1 MQLLVLSVRPVY
13 TIVIIQKHPKTEGS
27 IMKLT
32 FLLRRF
38 LLAAIVPLCLTAWAA
53 AETRTL
59 PVYVSA
65 TLSEPVLQTE
75 AVSLQ
80 SQSLEDRLYQGLLQ
94 HEAVIDVSDFNL
106 HISESGKITDA
117 VLYLIQNRTDLDH
130 FNGGFQ
136 IVYDPHT
143 ELIIDVRPGYFG
155 AEAPPEEEDRTE
167 ELLNEILAM
176 IDTGW
181 SDFEKVLF
189 INDYLA
195 SNFEY
200 DLTYS
205 IYDIENFLTYGTGV
219 CEAYYL
225 TTRAL
230 LDALGIPSCAAISD
244 NADHIWNVVQLNGK
258 WYHLD
263 VTWNDPVYDAL
274 GLSRHYYF
282 LVSTQQ
288 LHRQDQSGYSS
299 SRTDFYLDA
308 TGVSCTDT
316 TYDGY
321 YWTEVETP
329 FVRLNGQW
337 YYSNSEAICR
347 TSNPLAEGTPVIR
360 HGVWPDLDNPY
371 GYWLGAFTGLGSC
384 GDWLI
389 YNTANEVMAY
399 RPTDGAKEILYK
411 NTDNTLDIYGL
422 RVNGTTAICA
432 LSTSPNDYMVDTAT
446 VSLVHLSYPNER
458 QTLFRGLKIYEGSGC
473 ITVTG
478 KPNDAEPFYLMAAS
492 YSDQGKL
499 LDIRMISSQQ
509 ITGTTFQWM
518 MKSGNTQIF
527 LTNPSMTPAK

>member
-1 MQLLVLSVRPVY
+1 
-13 TIVIIQKHPKTEGS
+13 
-27 IMKLT
+27 MKLT
-32 FLLRRF
+32 SLLRRF
-38 LLAAIVPLCLTAWAA
+38 LLAAIVPLCLMAGAA
-53 AETRTL
+53 AETMTL
-59 PVYVSA
+59 PVYISP
-65 TLSEPVLQTE
+65 SRTE
-75 AVSLQ
+75 TALRTEEISLQ
-80 SQSLEDRLYQGLLQ
+80 GQTLEDRLYEGLLRYD
-94 HEAVIDVSDFNL
+94 AIIDISDFNL
-106 HISESGKITDA
+106 HMSESNTVTQA
-117 VLYLIQNRTDLDH
+117 VFYLIQNRTGLEH

-136 IVYDPHT
+136 IVFDPET
-143 ELIIDVRPGYFG
+143 ELITEVRPGYFG
-155 AEAPPEEEDRTE
+155 VEQPPEVDRTE

-189 INDYLA
+189 INDYLT

-200 DLTYS
+200 DLSYS

-225 TTRAL
+225 TARAL
-230 LDALGIPSCAAISD
+230 MDALGIPSCAAISD

-263 VTWNDPVYDAL
+263 ITWNDPVYDAL
-274 GLSRHYYF
+274 GASRHNYF

-288 LHRQDQSGYSS
+288 LHRQDQNGYSS
-299 SRTDFYLDA
+299 NDRTDFYLDT

-337 YYSNSEAICR
+337 YYSNNEAICR
-347 TSNPLAEGTPVIR
+347 TSDPLVKGTSVIK
-360 HGVWPDLDNPY
+360 HGRWPHLTKP
-371 GYWLGAFTGLGSC
+371 GWTWTGAFTGLGSC

-399 RPTDGAKEILYK
+399 RPTDGAKEVLYK
-411 NTDNTLDIYGL
+411 NTDSTLDIYGL
-422 RVNGTTAICA
+422 KVNDTTAICA

-446 VSLVHLSYPNER
+446 VSLAHLSYPNER

-478 KPNDAEPFYLMAAS
+478 KPNSSEPFYLMAAS
-492 YSDQGKL
+492 YSDRGQL
-499 LDIRMISSQQ
+499 LDIKMISSQQ
-509 ITGTTFQWM
+509 ITGTTFQWT
-518 MKSGNTQIF
+518 MKSEKTQLF
-527 LTNPSMTPAK
+527 LTNPNMTPAK